1 MPRPR
6 KTKPESLNLLELVP
20 HRIATWSED
29 GEKVVLQLPEPER
42 SWRRAF
48 ALLSYKIWNKK
59 VRLDEVGSFA
69 WRLLDG
75 QRTVAEVAEM
85 LRQEFAEKV
94 EPAEERL
101 GVLVR
106 MLHRGRLVTYEDRH
120 QADSTGKVTAQSTDG
135 LGS

>member
-6 KTKPESLNLLELVP
+6 KTEPESLNLLEFVP
-20 HRIATWSED
+20 HRVATWSED

-42 SWRRAF
+42 SWRRPF
-48 ALLSYKIWNKK
+48 ALLSYKFWNKK
-59 VRLDEVGSFA
+59 VRLDEVSSFA

-75 QRTVAEVAEM
+75 RRTVAEVAEM
-85 LRQEFAEKV
+85 LRHEFAEKA

-106 MLHRGRLVTYEDRH
+106 MLHRGRLVTYEDRDE
-120 QADSTGKVTAQSTDG
+120 ADSTTQSTEG

>member
-6 KTKPESLNLLELVP
+6 KTELESLNLLELVP
-20 HRIATWSED
+20 HRVATWSED
-29 GEKVVLQLPEPER
+29 GQKVVLQLPEPER
-42 SWRRAF
+42 SWRRPL

-69 WRLLDG
+69 WRMLDG
-75 QRTVAEVAEM
+75 RRTVAEVAEM
-85 LRQEFAEKV
+85 LRQEFAEKA

-106 MLHRGRLVTYEDRH
+106 MLHSGKLVTYEDRDEAH
-120 QADSTGKVTAQSTDG
+120 SRTS